1 MEDGS
6 FSPSYAPHIRLRR
19 AMADLVGTI
28 VGAVSFGLQLA
39 TALQTFTEL
48 AIEADDA
55 LRDIV
60 FEVNAT
66 AAALRQLQTIVD
78 ADKAVPDAQSASRIF
93 NESGLHEVETLA
105 VRCEKVYGVIIR
117 LVLKASSSSSE
128 SDGGRDGH
136 PLGARAAL
144 DASALKPMNV
154 LRRLRWPWLIPRINR
169 CQEQL
174 RWLKISLLV
183 QLQLGNLAGQRIRS
197 VDTDCAP
204 NLCP

>member
-1 MEDGS
+1 
-6 FSPSYAPHIRLRR
+6 
-19 AMADLVGTI
+19 MADLVGTI

-39 TALQTFTEL
+39 TALQT
-48 AIEADDA
+48 ADDA

-136 PLGARAAL
+136 R
-144 DASALKPMNV
+144 SALGRHWTH
-154 LRRLRWPWLIPRINR
+154 RR
-169 CQEQL
+169 
-174 RWLKISLLV
+174 
-183 QLQLGNLAGQRIRS
+183 
-197 VDTDCAP
+197 
-204 NLCP
+204 